1 MSRLIL
7 IAATLLIGFAIGL
20 GTGWFWW
27 KSATNPQEVKS
38 PLAFKNTARDGRA
51 PKQSNPP
58 LNLQKHG
65 QEKKE
70 GDPKELTGTASSAND
85 KLPVP
90 AKTAKDIIDQIL
102 SEIESSGSEKADGQ
116 KIWKRLQK
124 LRKFGEEGSQAIL
137 EFLRTNKDI
146 SSGPN
151 GWGNF
156 LHEGLSAERYVQF
169 HSLREGLLE
178 VLYEMKSPTAQT
190 ASLEALQTTSSAKEV
205 LLAIRNLEKVSTGTY
220 RAEALQAMS
229 AVLTE
234 LSKEPDDRYG
244 WQDCQIIG
252 IVGYYQARE
261 LIPLVED
268 LVKKQ
273 PRSLSNWLQCL
284 DQLPAEDQIG
294 TLERLSADEKI
305 RETIVADD
313 YYLVRLDYRNDRL
326 RQMTG
331 EFFKEMP
338 ANQKINLIQRVGES
352 GTMNFGGGF
361 TIEFAQSTIP
371 AYHKKDGIEASLKLL
386 SEIEPTLDSDILK
399 AYLEV
404 SRLKLQEALA
414 KAKE

>member
-205 LLAIRNLEKVSTGTY
+205 LLAIRNLEKVIAIDPKYSTAYLLLGKALE
-220 RAEALQAMS
+220 AEGNLKHAESIYQ
-229 AVLTE
+229 T
-234 LSKEPDDRYG
+234 
-244 WQDCQIIG
+244 G
-252 IVGYYQARE
+252 IVVAS
-261 LIPLVED
+261 
-268 LVKKQ
+268 KKG
-273 PRSLSNWLQCL
+273 
-284 DQLPAEDQIG
+284 D
-294 TLERLSADEKI
+294 
-305 RETIVADD
+305 
-313 YYLVRLDYRNDRL
+313 
-326 RQMTG
+326 M
-331 EFFKEMP
+331 MP
-338 ANQKINLIQRVGES
+338 ANEMQ
-352 GTMNFGGGF
+352 
-361 TIEFAQSTIP
+361 
-371 AYHKKDGIEASLKLL
+371 
-386 SEIEPTLDSDILK
+386 
-399 AYLEV
+399 
-404 SRLKLQEALA
+404 SRLNQIVMGPSFN
-414 KAKE
+414 